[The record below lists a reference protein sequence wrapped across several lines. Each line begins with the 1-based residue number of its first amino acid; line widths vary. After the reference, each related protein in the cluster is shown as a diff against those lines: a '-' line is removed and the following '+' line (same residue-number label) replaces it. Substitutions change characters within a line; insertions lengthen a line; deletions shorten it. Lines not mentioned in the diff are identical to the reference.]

1 MMGHNPLK
9 VGPYSD
15 YVQEDEAMSARLDQA
30 LQSALPK
37 KEAVQRTRAAVAEE
51 SARLL
56 SGRGFTEV
64 EEPRPGYQCDFCER
78 FVGKEKGQMA
88 IQHHL
93 FTFSGRKGHPD
104 HPWRPQDY
112 PPPPQHAEVSA
123 GLPVLAGRG
132 FSEEHAGYRCDY
144 CKKFFPK
151 DKGEKAPEMHLKNKA
166 GLDNHP
172 PLDPLSSSSS
182 SSSSSNTTLVMGS

>member
-1 MMGHNPLK
+1 MMGHSPMK
-9 VGPYSD
+9 VGPFSD
-15 YVQEDEAMSARLDQA
+15 YVEEDESISARLDQA

-88 IQHHL
+88 IEQHL
-93 FTFSGRKGHPD
+93 YSFAGREGHPD

-112 PPPPQHAEVSA
+112 PPPPQHAE
-123 GLPVLAGRG
+123 GRG

-172 PLDPLSSSSS
+172 ALDPLS